1 MPIAPVHR
9 HERPHEHQHIDPV
22 TPLMNAPARN
32 RRSPPHNTRAGV
44 RHDALPRVVSARA
57 DSNEEARVH
66 QIAWRHGS
74 SAAPTRPFTS
84 ARYRA
89 NLTTVSFGSS

>member
-44 RHDALPRVVSARA
+44 RHDALPRV
-57 DSNEEARVH
+57 
-66 QIAWRHGS
+66 
-74 SAAPTRPFTS
+74 
-84 ARYRA
+84 
-89 NLTTVSFGSS
+89 